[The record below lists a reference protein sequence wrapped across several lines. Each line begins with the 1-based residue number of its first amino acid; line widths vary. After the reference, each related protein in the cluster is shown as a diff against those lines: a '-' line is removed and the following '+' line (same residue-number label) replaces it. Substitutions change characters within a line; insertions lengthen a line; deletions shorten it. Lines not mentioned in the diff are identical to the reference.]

1 MHKTFEFLAGVFVAL
16 LVIAIY
22 VTTILFIKDMD
33 DDDKRK

>member
-33 DDDKRK
+33 DDDRRK